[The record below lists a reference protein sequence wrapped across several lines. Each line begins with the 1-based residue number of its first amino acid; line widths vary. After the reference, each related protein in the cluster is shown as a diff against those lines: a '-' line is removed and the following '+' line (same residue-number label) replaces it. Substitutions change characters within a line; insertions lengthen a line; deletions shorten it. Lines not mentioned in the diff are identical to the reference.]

1 MTDAAPRG
9 TATTDV
15 AFEPVGSG
23 LNVHETAAPVEGR
36 VKWLDSP
43 DEVLDFVE
51 EEDAP
56 EDVVVIVRGGTTTFL
71 TPALTAGVCGIVT
84 LQGAPESHLGIV
96 SREYGIPCVMSV
108 TFERG
113 VRTARGEVVPA
124 DGTRIR
130 LDATTRPHA
139 DVSVEVGARVSDEP
153 VGDGSPAM
161 SPEQMAQIQLLLEKF
176 GGEVPHGSEG
186 DAIVRAALATDALEL
201 SEDSLERPLSVAEVN
216 DVVRYLTW
224 NEWDALAARAT
235 EGESGLIPRQEYE
248 ALGILNAWFRH
259 GDWLRAIDAAVGAR
273 GTVDIGAGAQRE
285 IGTKVNLLHAWA
297 ALCATFFGRGIA
309 VEMGLH
315 DEHQDAAGALQ
326 SATIARRLYAGLWGD
341 GGGMFSSMREY
352 QAPLLRGEWLERFA
366 ADRIALDDAGDLAGF
381 QRFNASTELLG
392 FLHHFDNRLG
402 LGDSGPY
409 PLPDGGFLIVRDLF
423 INEPAF
429 PWSELSGDL
438 PYAVTLA
445 MEFGPDTGLSVK
457 VTDLSTLFT
466 EPANY
471 LRHLRGLSVYAR
483 EAHDTPPE
491 EIRAL
496 SLRDMAAMRERVEA
510 ASAALYRHV
519 AGMEYREK
527 VLAGARVYTA
537 GFMLP
542 FARAAGVYD
551 QLVAEHG
558 LFELH
563 PTAAEAYDRIVG
575 GVATEMIP
583 RLFLTGSWGV
593 PVPDDAG

>member
-1 MTDAAPRG
+1 MPDLAG
-9 TATTDV
+9 TAESVDV
-15 AFEPVGSG
+15 AYEPVGVG

-51 EEDAP
+51 EEDDLS
-56 EDVVVIVRGGTTTFL
+56 DVVVIVRGGTTTFL

-108 TFERG
+108 AFDKG
-113 VRTARGEVVPA
+113 VRTSRGEVVPA
-124 DGTRIR
+124 DDARIK
-130 LDATTRPHA
+130 LDSTTRPKA
-139 DVSVEVGARVSDEP
+139 TVSVEIGAPVNETP
-153 VGDGSPAM
+153 VGEAAPGM

-176 GGEVPHGSEG
+176 GGEIPHGAEG
-186 DAIVRAALATDALEL
+186 DLQMQK
-201 SEDSLERPLSVAEVN
+201 SLQTGVLQLDDDTMDRTLTVPEVN
-216 DVVRYLTW
+216 DLVRYLTW

-248 ALGILNAWFRH
+248 ALGILNCWFRH
-259 GDWLRAIDAAVGAR
+259 PEWLRVIDAAVGAE
-273 GTVDIGAGAQRE
+273 GVIDIGRGAQRE
-285 IGTKVNLLHAWA
+285 IGTKVNLLHSWA
-297 ALCATFFGRGIA
+297 ATTAPFFGRGIA
-309 VEMGLH
+309 VEMGLV
-315 DEHQDAAGALQ
+315 DEHQDATAAVEA
-326 SATIARRLYAGLWGD
+326 ATIARRLYKGHWGE
-341 GGGMFSSMREY
+341 GAMFSSMRNY
-352 QAPLLRGEWLERFA
+352 QAPLLQNDWLDRFA
-366 ADRIALDDAGDLAGF
+366 ADRIPLSDPDALAAF
-381 QRFNASTELLG
+381 QKFSASAELLG

-423 INEPAF
+423 VNEPAF

-438 PYAVTLA
+438 PYAITLA
-445 MEFGPDTGLSVK
+445 MAFKPDSGLTVK

-471 LRHLRGLSVYAR
+471 LRHLSGVSIYAR
-483 EAHDTPPE
+483 QTHDTPAAE
-491 EIRAL
+491 VRAL
-496 SLRDMAAMRERVEA
+496 SVDDMAGMRRDVEA
-510 ASAALYRHV
+510 ASSALYRHI
-519 AGMEYREK
+519 AGMEHREK

-558 LFELH
+558 LFDLH
-563 PTAAEAYDRIVG
+563 PTAAGAYDRIVS

-593 PVPDDAG
+593 PVPDDAV